1 MLTSGQFHGRSDCW
15 QQILAARMIQ
25 RIFRGARVRSITRK
39 SRTLAKTARRIQ
51 LTLRFTQLRDILN
64 QEMESDRSHE
74 EHKQRAEGVAD
85 TLDSDLQ
92 EWREWDVRKAQ
103 AARNA
108 LRVQRRLVRPSE
120 LKGWMDACETI
131 DV

>member
-51 LTLRFTQLRDILN
+51 LTLRFTQLRDILHR
-64 QEMESDRSHE
+64 EME
-74 EHKQRAEGVAD
+74 AEDEFAKECLPDEVFLSLKLPPLDARTPGETHSLTD
-85 TLDSDLQ
+85 FKKEGWKHRDPEPNPTSWTLKEQ
-92 EWREWDVRKAQ
+92 WVEV
-103 AARNA
+103 
-108 LRVQRRLVRPSE
+108 
-120 LKGWMDACETI
+120 
-131 DV
+131 